1 MDIAELIVP
10 DEGCSPV
17 SLICNYATNSYNV
30 TMGML
35 RHNNLFAWADESGNS
50 GLNVFDTGQPMFWSG
65 TLISP
70 IDLDTVASV
79 HADWLSATQATE
91 LHGKTLHFSGLNIIA
106 DSVKDFLRENN
117 CKFVLTR
124 IDKEFHVIA
133 TFVTIVFDSDVNET
147 VAPLHDHVPIF
158 RKYIANELMS
168 IFHSRDRKEFW
179 SAYLKRD
186 LDAFAKLL
194 LNIEFRVRE
203 LCAEERLA
211 EIVCEALSWAR
222 VNPARIMQAPISLE
236 ESPNARAL
244 LLLVDGIHKMA
255 GVEARVI
262 RFRHDEQAE
271 FGKVFMEDFE
281 KIKNAFGPLGSP
293 YAPARAH
300 PVHLF
305 DCGLE
310 LVSSQTS
317 LGLQLIDVLLYLMS
331 RHLNG
336 SYHPREDACGRLL
349 EFLRSDDRCIIN
361 ETLYKPKKDFSFLE
375 LEDMATS
382 SSLFDQNQ
390 PSFQQKVDSARA
402 RTLGL

>member
-1 MDIAELIVP
+1 ME
-10 DEGCSPV
+10 
-17 SLICNYATNSYNV
+17 
-30 TMGML
+30 ML
-35 RHNNLFAWADESGNS
+35 RSNKLFAWADESGNS

-70 IDLDTVASV
+70 VDLDTAANV
-79 HADWLSATQATE
+79 HANWLSATQTTE
-91 LHGKTLHFSGLNIIA
+91 LHGKTLHFSGLNKIA
-106 DSVKDFLRENN
+106 DSVRDFLRENS

-124 IDKEFHVIA
+124 IDKKFHVIT
-133 TFVTIVFDSDVNET
+133 TFVAIIFDSDVNET
-147 VAPLHDHVPIF
+147 VAPLYDQVPIF
-158 RKYIANELMS
+158 RKDIAKEFMR

-179 SAYLKRD
+179 SAYRRRD
-186 LDAFAKLL
+186 LGAFAKLL
-194 LNIEFRVRE
+194 LNLELRVRE
-203 LCAEERLA
+203 LCAEERLT
-211 EIVCEALSWAR
+211 EIIYEALSWAR

-255 GVEARVI
+255 GNKARVI

-271 FGKVFMEDFE
+271 FGKMFIEDFE

-310 LVSSQTS
+310 LVSSRTS

-349 EFLRSDDRCIIN
+349 NFLRSDDRCIIN
-361 ETLYKPKKDFSFLE
+361 EILFKPQKDFSFLE
-375 LEDMATS
+375 LENMAAS
-382 SSLFDQNQ
+382 SSLFDPNQ
-390 PSFQQKVDSARA
+390 PSFQQIVDAA
-402 RTLGL
+402 MGKALGL

>member
-1 MDIAELIVP
+1 MAQAD
-10 DEGCSPV
+10 DCSPV
-17 SLICNYATNSYNV
+17 SLICNYATNSYNE
-30 TMGML
+30 TMGMQK
-35 RHNNLFAWADESGNS
+35 HNKLFAWADESGNS

-70 IDLDTVASV
+70 MDLDTGASV
-79 HADWLSATQATE
+79 HADWLSATQSTE
-91 LHGKTLHFSGLNIIA
+91 LHGKTLHFSGLNKIA
-106 DSVKDFLRENN
+106 DSVRDFLRRNS

-124 IDKEFHVIA
+124 IEKEFHVIT

-147 VAPLHDHVPIF
+147 VAPLYDHVPIF
-158 RKYIANELMS
+158 RKDIAKEFMS
-168 IFHSRDRKEFW
+168 IFHLRDRKEFW

-186 LDAFAKLL
+186 LGAFSKLL
-194 LNIEFRVRE
+194 LNLELRVRE
-203 LCAEERLA
+203 LCVEERLA
-211 EIVCEALSWAR
+211 GFICEALSWAR
-222 VNPARIMQAPISLE
+222 VNPARIMHAPISLE

-255 GVEARVI
+255 GAEARVI
-262 RFRHDEQAE
+262 RFRHDEQPE
-271 FGKVFMEDFE
+271 FGKMFVADFE

-293 YAPARAH
+293 YAPAYAH

-310 LVSSQTS
+310 LVSSRTS

-336 SYHPREDACGRLL
+336 SYHPRKDACGRLL
-349 EFLRSDDRCIIN
+349 DFLRSDDRCIIN
-361 ETLYKPKKDFSFLE
+361 EILFKPQKDFSFLE
-375 LEDMATS
+375 LENMAAS

-390 PSFQQKVDSARA
+390 PSLQQIADAARA